1 MMIKNEKENIMITRE
16 FLAGLS
22 FRVMSENDK
31 MGFAGCESPV
41 PLIAEFGDNYL
52 VVIDGCYCEVSD
64 VNELEVVD
72 SCDDIRELPYS
83 LDVSKCVARAGDSD
97 SFSNLGV

>member
-1 MMIKNEKENIMITRE
+1 MITRD
-16 FLAGLS
+16 FLAGLT

-52 VVIDGCYCEVSD
+52 VIIDGSYCEVTD

-72 SCDDIRELPYS
+72 SCDDIRELPYIRATIDLGS
-83 LDVSKCVARAGDSD
+83 GIYDAREGNED

>member
-1 MMIKNEKENIMITRE
+1 MINRD
-16 FLAGLS
+16 FLAGLK
-22 FRVMSENDK
+22 FRVMTENDK

-52 VVIDGCYCEVSD
+52 VIIDGSYCEVSD

-72 SCDDIRELPYS
+72 SCDDIRELPYIRATIDLGS
-83 LDVSKCVARAGDSD
+83 GIYDAREGNSD